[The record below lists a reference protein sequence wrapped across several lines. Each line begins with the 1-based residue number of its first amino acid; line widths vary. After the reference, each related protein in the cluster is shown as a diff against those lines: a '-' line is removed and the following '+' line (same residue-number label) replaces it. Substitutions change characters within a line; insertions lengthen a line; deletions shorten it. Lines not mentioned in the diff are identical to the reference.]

1 GCGNGNVKAGGT
13 VKFSSGEAMP
23 AGTVFF
29 ETEKNRYMGEIKDGT
44 FELGGIRPGDGLPAG
59 IYQVS
64 VQELDMVENPLIAER
79 FRSAATSGISFE
91 VRKGS
96 KKNFFEIVVE
106 KP

>member
-1 GCGNGNVKAGGT
+1 
-13 VKFSSGEAMP
+13 KFSSGEALP

-29 ETEKNRYMGEIKDGT
+29 ENEKNRYMGDIKDGQ

-59 IYQVS
+59 VYQVS
-64 VQELDMVENPLIAER
+64 VREPEPDPDMAENPLLAER
-79 FRSAATSGISFE
+79 FHSAATSGISFE
-91 VRKGS
+91 VQKGS